1 MRKHRIKIND
11 LRRHTIPSAQ
21 DINGIGADQVHL
33 CGSRSDHRIRQRTPQ
48 AVLKQCGNQ
57 GVTLDQGHRATQPGQ
72 HEGIAPQ
79 PGSSIQND
87 RTNPRLNA
95 HCFGNRLPVAATE
108 QPPVCHRS
116 GDKVHPDRPRRVR
129 AQLDQLQAVAPD
141 LQGKRCLAVELQPE
155 PLCIGCRQKIKR
167 GV

>member
-1 MRKHRIKIND
+1 MQRIPRD
-11 LRRHTIPSAQ
+11 QATHLEFGAHIPPAITVDIGEEFVIETQ
-21 DINGIGADQVHL
+21 DAVSYTHL
-33 CGSRSDHRIRQRTPQ
+33 DVYKRQ
-48 AVLKQCGNQ
+48 
-57 GVTLDQGHRATQPGQ
+57 
-72 HEGIAPQ
+72 
-79 PGSSIQND
+79 
-87 RTNPRLNA
+87 
-95 HCFGNRLPVAATE
+95 
-108 QPPVCHRS
+108 VCHRS